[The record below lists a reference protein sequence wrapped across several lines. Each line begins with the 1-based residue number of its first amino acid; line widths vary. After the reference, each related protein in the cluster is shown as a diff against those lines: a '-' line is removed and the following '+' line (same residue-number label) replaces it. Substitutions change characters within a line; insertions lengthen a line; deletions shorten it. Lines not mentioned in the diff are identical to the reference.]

1 MICANYTSS
10 QAPVAASLVDT
21 SSDTQLSPQLKSNPI
36 AKQSSS
42 SDKPTEYYLPSLFS
56 EKSESSTGTSGE
68 ERSMSLPGASR
79 VRTFQLL
86 VEALGLQENGRAF
99 GEKWRELSVKYNPD
113 THSWKTHQC
122 SLLEGL
128 DEFSETWPKWG
139 MMQNGVCWERIIAER
154 PTNETESGF
163 WRSPDTGQGGTS
175 GLLKK
180 GLNKRANGQPIQIRL
195 VDQVNN
201 PRFWPT
207 PAARDHKGANSLHHV
222 TVAGGGRKHM
232 DQLANAVKYATPQ
245 SRDWRSPAG
254 NLDRWNNPDRSRN
267 LNDQIGGQLN
277 PPWVE
282 WLMGWPVG
290 WTDLKPL
297 ETDKFQS
304 WQQQHGGF

>member
-1 MICANYTSS
+1 MTSCANYTYLLESGEESS
-10 QAPVAASLVDT
+10 ADT
-21 SSDTQLSPQLKSNPI
+21 SSDTQLSQQLKSNPT
-36 AKQSSS
+36 ASKSSS

-122 SLLEGL
+122 SLLE
-128 DEFSETWPKWG
+128 ESEPFSVTWPRWG
-139 MMQNGVCWERIIAER
+139 MMQGGVCWERIMLKRRTKGI
-154 PTNETESGF
+154 ESGY
-163 WRSPDTGQGGTS
+163 WPSPNARDWKDTSASQGNRKSPNLGT
-175 GLLKK
+175 
-180 GLNKRANGQPIQIRL
+180 
-195 VDQVNN
+195 VVH
-201 PRFWPT
+201 WPT
-207 PAARDHKGANSLHHV
+207 PRTKGMCGGTGNWEQLKKKTSIEEARLMG
-222 TVAGGGRKHM
+222 
-232 DQLANAVKYATPQ
+232 
-245 SRDWRSPAG
+245 AG
-254 NLDRWNNPDRSRN
+254 N
-267 LNDQIGGQLN
+267 GGQLN